1 MHILL
6 SKTFLYRQRTLLL
19 ISAFALGSHFV
30 VGQTY
35 LGNVEFT
42 SQNALNSWS
51 SSWKSVSGNVY
62 ITSLV
67 DNVITSLSPL
77 QNLESVTGSVIIS
90 ENHSLTTLAGLDKL
104 KTVGG
109 LEISFNST
117 LTNINAIQMLTT
129 VNGSVNILG
138 NQNLTTLNALNN
150 ALSITGDLTIKNNPK
165 LSQCNVN
172 AICEFLN
179 NHSSFT
185 YLNVSNNAGS
195 CFNEASLNT
204 GCNGA
209 LPVVLANFEVIVE
222 GATALLRWATS
233 QETNIRDFEIES
245 SNDGTQWHCDGTVKA
260 NGESTA
266 LLQYMFIDS
275 SPGEGNHYYRLKMND
290 LDGSFAYSRVRS
302 IHLGKSGISLYPNPV
317 ADRLY
322 IRGAGTFNL
331 LQVFDSQGRSVLTMR
346 ENPARGIPVA
356 TWKKGFYMIKIVGQ
370 KGSSKNFRIIKN

>member
-1 MHILL
+1 MHIPL
-6 SKTFLYRQRTLLL
+6 SKTYFYRQRTFLL

-77 QNLESVTGSVIIS
+77 QNLESVSGSVIIS

-129 VNGSVNILG
+129 VSGSVNFQG

-172 AICEFLN
+172 AVCQFLN
-179 NHSSFT
+179 NHSSFN

-195 CFNEASLNT
+195 CFNEVSLNT

-209 LPVVLANFEVIVE
+209 LPVVLANFEVSVE

-233 QETNIRDFEIES
+233 QETNVRDFEIES
-245 SNDGTQWHCDGTVKA
+245 SKDGAEWHYGGTVKA
-260 NGESTA
+260 TGESTT

-275 SPGEGNHYYRLKMND
+275 SPEEGNHYYRLKMND

-302 IHLGKSGISLYPNPV
+302 VRFNESDISLYPNPV

-322 IRGAGTFNL
+322 FQDFSTFRL
-331 LQVFDSQGRSVLTMR
+331 LEVFDSQGRPVLTLTQ
-346 ENPARGIPVA
+346 NPANGIPVA
-356 TWKKGFYMIKIVGQ
+356 NWKKGFYTIRAVGQ
-370 KGSSKNFRIIKN
+370 DGAVKNYRIVKN